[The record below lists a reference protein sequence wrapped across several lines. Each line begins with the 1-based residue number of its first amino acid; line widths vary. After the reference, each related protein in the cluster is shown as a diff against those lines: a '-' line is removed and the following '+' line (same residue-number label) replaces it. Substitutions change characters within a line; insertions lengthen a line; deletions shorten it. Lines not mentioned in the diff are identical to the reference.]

1 MARIR
6 PLTGGSFSFEFDKED
21 AKIINEMVGHFNTQT
36 PEDVILKALSL
47 LYTIYIER
55 PHARVV
61 IVQDNSGKSTIPLF

>member
-6 PLTGGSFSFEFDKED
+6 ALTGGSFSFEFDKED
-21 AKIINEMVGHFNTQT
+21 AKIINEMVGHFNTQS

-47 LYTIYIER
+47 LYTIYLER
-55 PHARVV
+55 PNARVV